1 MHTLRLHD
9 TLSRNLSPVT
19 PSDGKSLR
27 FYCCGPTVYGPAHIG
42 NFRTFLVQD
51 LFRRT
56 LELTGLKAKH
66 VRNITDVDDKT
77 IRQSQAEGQTLTTFT
92 TGWREKFD
100 ADCIAL
106 NLLKPHLEPGAV
118 DHIPEQIALIQQLI
132 QKGHAYPSE
141 DGSVYFNVASYP
153 AYGKLSRLDQREL
166 KTGASETANDADEYD
181 KESASDFVLW
191 KARKDGDGENFWES
205 PWGQGRPGWHLEC
218 SAMGH
223 KYLGEDFD
231 LHSGGVDLCFPH
243 HENEI
248 AQSEAATGNRF
259 SRLWFH
265 IEHLMVDGAKMSKSL
280 GNLYTLADLQ
290 EKGHTPAEVRY
301 ALLKG
306 HYRQKLNFSLDQLRD
321 ARLNLQRLADLQH
334 HLQKASGTQPLPWKQ
349 LIKAAAKSPL
359 QAGPFQEA
367 LQSLLHDL
375 NAPAALGK
383 IFSAAKLLEKN
394 TPTKED
400 ATTALQGLNILLQA
414 FGLNLPEPT
423 KEELEEAPEEI
434 KLLAE
439 KRWAA
444 RAAKDWAASDQL
456 RDQLAAQGWTA
467 KDGKESYTLHRS

>member
-9 TLSRNLSPVT
+9 TLSRSLQPVT
-19 PSDGKSLR
+19 ASDGKALR

-42 NFRTFLVQD
+42 NFRTFLAQD
-51 LFRRT
+51 LFRRVV
-56 LELTGLKAKH
+56 ELTGLKTKH

-77 IRQSQAEGQTLTTFT
+77 IRQSQAEGQTLDSFT
-92 TGWREKFD
+92 SGWREKFD

-118 DHIPEQIALIQQLI
+118 DHIPEQITLIEQLI
-132 QKGHAYPSE
+132 EKGNAYASE
-141 DGSVYFNVASYP
+141 DGSVYFNVGSYP

-166 KTGASETANDADEYD
+166 KTGASETANDSDEYD

-191 KARKDGDGENFWES
+191 KARKPEDGDNFWPS
-205 PWGQGRPGWHLEC
+205 PWGEGRPGWHLEC

-265 IEHLMVDGAKMSKSL
+265 IEHLMVDSAKMSKSL
-280 GNLYTLADLQ
+280 GNLYTLGDLQ
-290 EKGHTPAEVRY
+290 EKGYTSTELRY

-321 ARLNLQRLADLQH
+321 ARLNLQRLSDLQH
-334 HLQKASGTQPLPWKQ
+334 RLEKAAATTPPAWKQ
-349 LIKAAAKSPL
+349 LTKSAAKSPL
-359 QAGPFQEA
+359 DAGPFQEA
-367 LQSLLHDL
+367 FESLLHDL

-383 IFSAAKLLEKN
+383 IFGAAKPLEKGDL
-394 TPTKED
+394 TKEE
-400 ATTALQGLNILLQA
+400 ATSALHGLGILMQA
-414 FGLNLPEPT
+414 FGFELPAPT
-423 KEELEEAPEEI
+423 EESVPEAPEEV
-434 KLLAE
+434 KVLAE

-444 RAAKDWAASDQL
+444 RAAKDWAASDTL
-456 RDQLAAQGWTA
+456 RDELAALGWAA
-467 KDGKESYTLHRS
+467 KDGKESYTLQKI